1 MTEEIRNMGSD
12 GGSTDVGRLTAAQ
25 KECLRLVMAGFK
37 TKEIAY
43 RLGIGVDA
51 VNKRLAGAKTT
62 LGSPSRFHA
71 ARVLASHEAAAGYHS
86 SVGDFSAVAIGGAA
100 VNSCLDEADHRQ
112 STARDRD
119 HDRAQEGND
128 PDTGLPVYSSA
139 TGASG
144 WTHLGKRCAWAF
156 ATTALLGAMLRVVTH
171 Y

>member
-1 MTEEIRNMGSD
+1 MGSD
-12 GGSTDVGRLTAAQ
+12 GGSTDVGRLTTAQ

-62 LGSPSRFHA
+62 LGSPSGFHA
-71 ARVLASHEAAAGYHS
+71 ARVLASHETASGYHC
-86 SVGDFSAVAIGGAA
+86 SVGGFSAVAIGGAT
-100 VNSCLDEADHRQ
+100 VDSCADEAGHRQ
-112 STARDRD
+112 NIVRDRD
-119 HDRAQEGND
+119 HGRAHEGND
-128 PDTGLPVYSSA
+128 PDTGLPVHGSA

-171 Y
+171 N